1 MKRGAARGVTLL
13 ELAIA
18 IAVMTI
24 LGALALPALGQRMD
38 QHRLYGAAE
47 ALAADLQEARFEA
60 ARLGRPLHIQM
71 AAGDAWCWSVATE
84 SACPCGQSQ
93 PCELRSAQPKDH
105 AGIRLVMARSMLL
118 GANGVPESPGGAT
131 FESRQ
136 GARLRVDMQA
146 LGRARVCTAA
156 GSAQRYPPC

>member
-1 MKRGAARGVTLL
+1 MKRSSSHGLTLL

-24 LGALALPALGQRMD
+24 LGALALPAVGQRLD

-47 ALAADLQEARFEA
+47 SLMSDLQEARFEA

-71 AAGDAWCWSVATE
+71 ASGDAWCWSVATE
-84 SACPCGQSQ
+84 AACPCGQAQ
-93 PCELRSAQPKDH
+93 PCELRSAQPKHH
-105 AGIRLVMARSMLL
+105 AGIRLVAAQSLLL
-118 GANGVPESPGGAT
+118 GADGVPQAPGGAT

-136 GARLRVDMQA
+136 GSRLRVDLQA

-156 GSAQRYPPC
+156 GPAHRYPPC

>member
-1 MKRGAARGVTLL
+1 MIRLAREG
-13 ELAIA
+13 EEA
-18 IAVMTI
+18 
-24 LGALALPALGQRMD
+24 ALPYVRELMQKESYVDWGCGN
-38 QHRLYGAAE
+38 LAAE